1 MQLSYPARRMLFRAA
16 AGVLAASTTLAGFA
30 VSVSAEPSDT
40 DSPTFAEPY
49 RPQFHYTP
57 AENWMNDP
65 NGLVYFKGEYHLFY
79 QHNPDGNDWGNMSW
93 GHAVSSDLVHWK
105 ELALA
110 IPHDENEMVFSGS
123 AVIDYPNTTGF
134 GSKANPAMVAVY
146 TSARRDGPGQDQ
158 ALAYSLDRGRTW
170 TKYEGNPVLDLDN
183 EEFRD
188 PKVQWYEPTKSW
200 LMTVVKATERK
211 VAFYSSKDL
220 KEWTHLSDFGPQG
233 AVGGV
238 WECPDLF
245 PLPVDGKATK
255 RKWVL
260 VVSLNPGHLY
270 GGSGTQYFVGDFDGA
285 TFTPDDDGSY
295 EPPAELAV
303 LEDFE
308 STDFGDWTVTGNAF
322 GPGPAPGA
330 AVGTDQGGV
339 RGYLG
344 DRLANSFHGFDA
356 GTGTLTSPAF
366 TVDSP
371 YLNFLV
377 GGGSHPHDPTAVLD
391 PPAPTPTT
399 MLADFEGGA
408 YAEGWATTGE
418 AFGTAPAAGTFPNQ
432 QEVSGYEGSGLV
444 NTYIDGD
451 RPIGTLTSPEF
462 VVTDAY
468 VNFLVG
474 GGRHPMSAPNPT
486 AVNLLVNGE
495 VVRTATGKEAERL
508 SWSSWDVSELRGQT
522 AQLQVVDDNS
532 GGWGHLNL
540 DSVMLSDAPA
550 QPGSTETTV
559 NLVVDGEI
567 VESETGANSES
578 LDWASF
584 DLRPYAGRQAQ
595 LRIIDANTGGW
606 GHLLADHFVFAD
618 EPALSAVRRADWVDF
633 GKDYYAAVSWDNV
646 PSGDRLMIGWMNNWQ
661 YAGSTPT
668 SPWRSAMSVPRR
680 MSLRTIDGDV
690 RLTQQPV
697 TSLRSL
703 REGDAVTSEKLT
715 IAEGSTPVAGGS
727 GDGKALEIDATFSVS
742 AADRFGLKVATGTG
756 QEVVIGYDVGSA
768 EMYVDRTR
776 SGAVD
781 FSPDFPGVHRA
792 RLEAKDGKVRLRV
805 LLDWSSVEV
814 FGGAG
819 EAVITDLIYP
829 DQDSDGVELF
839 AEGGSARLDKLELWH
854 LGSYRD

>member
-1 MQLSYPARRMLFRAA
+1 MQLSHSARRMLFRAA
-16 AGVLAASTTLAGFA
+16 AAALAATTTLAGLT

-40 DSPTFAEPY
+40 GAPTFAEPY

-57 AENWMNDP
+57 AKNWMNDP

-105 ELALA
+105 ELPLA

-123 AVIDYPNTTGF
+123 AVIDYQNTTGF

-146 TSARRDGPGQDQ
+146 TSARRDRPGQDQ

-188 PKVQWYEPTKSW
+188 PKVQWHAPTKSW

-245 PLPVDGKATK
+245 PLPVDGNTKK

-270 GGSGTQYFVGDFDGA
+270 GGSGTQYFLGDFDGT

-308 STDFGDWTVTGNAF
+308 STDFGDWTVTGSAF

-356 GTGTLTSPAF
+356 GTGTLTSPVF

-451 RPIGTLTSPEF
+451 GPIGTLTSPEF
-462 VVTDAY
+462 VVTDDY
-468 VNFLVG
+468 LNFLVG

-522 AQLQVVDDNS
+522 AQLQVVDENS

-567 VESETGANSES
+567 VASETGANSES

-584 DLRPYAGRQAQ
+584 DLRQYAGRQAQ
-595 LRIIDANTGGW
+595 LRIIDANTGGR
-606 GHLLADHFVFAD
+606 GHLLADQFVFAD
-618 EPALSAVRRADWVDF
+618 TPALSAVRRADWVDF

-646 PSGDRLMIGWMNNWQ
+646 PSGDRLMIGWMSNWQ

-668 SPWRSAMSVPRR
+668 SPWRSAMSVPRK

-703 REGDAVTSEKLT
+703 REGDAVTAEKLT
-715 IAEGSTPVAGGS
+715 IAEGSTPLAGGS

-742 AADRFGLKVATGTG
+742 DADRFGLKVATGAG
-756 QEVVIGYDVGSA
+756 QEVVIGYDAGSS

-781 FSPDFPGVHRA
+781 FSPEFPGVYRA
-792 RLEAKDGKVRLRV
+792 RLEPKDGKVHLRV

-839 AEGGSARLDKLELWH
+839 AERGSARLDKLELWH